1 MRWLAVSRALACL
14 LAADA
19 APAWAATCDITPQSV
34 SFGAYDPTEAGD
46 LDGVGTVSIDCD
58 VEVSVTIT
66 LSTGAAGSYAPR
78 TMAGGADHIR
88 YNLFTGPQRVVVWGD
103 GSGGS
108 ATVSATMQN
117 QDFTIYGTIPARQN
131 VGAGAYADT
140 VVVTITY

>member
-14 LAADA
+14 LAAAA

-66 LSTGAAGSYAPR
+66 LSTGAAGSYAAR
-78 TMAGGADHIR
+78 TMAGGAHHIS
-88 YNLFTGPQRVVVWGD
+88 YNLFTGPQRAVVWGD

-108 ATVSATMQN
+108 ATVSATMQSQAFN
-117 QDFTIYGTIPARQN
+117 VYGAIPAGQN
-131 VGAGAYADT
+131 VPAGAYADT
-140 VVVTITY
+140 IVVTIAY